1 MSPSD
6 HAGSPPGDYGRR
18 AGASSTAASSTAA
31 STGGHKAGA
40 WVIATILLV
49 AAVAGSLIV
58 PIYARSTPMLGAF
71 PFFYWYQLLLVPVV
85 AIISWIAYLL
95 VRRRPGDRP

>member
-6 HAGSPPGDYGRR
+6 HAGRLPDDPVGTAGTAGSSGGRR
-18 AGASSTAASSTAA
+18 T
-31 STGGHKAGA
+31 GA

-49 AAVAGSLIV
+49 AAIAASLIV
-58 PIYARSTPMLGAF
+58 PIYARTTPMLGDF

-85 AIISWIAYLL
+85 AIISCLAYLL
-95 VRRRPGDRP
+95 VRRRPEDRS

>member
-6 HAGSPPGDYGRR
+6 HAGSPPGDAGRR
-18 AGASSTAASSTAA
+18 GGPAASSA
-31 STGGHKAGA
+31 GGPRAGA
-40 WVIATILLV
+40 WVIATILLI

-58 PIYARSTPMLGAF
+58 PIYARSTPALGAF

-85 AIISWIAYLL
+85 AIISWLAFLL
-95 VRRRPGDRP
+95 VRRRPGGRP